1 MLTAKKEELIEELK
15 ALRKAK
21 AMTYQQIADKTVENG
36 EAVSLS
42 TIKLVFSETRKH
54 DHDYNNILK
63 PISNVLMSSPEDN
76 TLENKTLQTQLE
88 LTYEIISQLQA
99 RLDEKDHKNNEL
111 KFLFEKQQSE
121 IDFKNEEIKH
131 HIDVIDRKDAA
142 IRELYSI
149 LIGAK
154 NVKDVFS

>member
-1 MLTAKKEELIEELK
+1 MLKAKKEELIEELK

-21 AMTYQQIADKTVENG
+21 DMTYQQIADKTAENG

-42 TIKLVFSETRKH
+42 TIKLVFSETRNH

-63 PISNVLMSSPEDN
+63 PISNVLMASSDED
-76 TLENKTLQTQLE
+76 TLESKTLQTQLE
-88 LTYEIISQLQA
+88 LNYEIINQLQV
-99 RLDEKDHKNNEL
+99 RLEEKDHKYNEL

-121 IDFKNEEIKH
+121 IDFKNEQIKH
-131 HIDVIDRKDAA
+131 HIEVIDRKDAA

-149 LIGAK
+149 LIGKK

>member
-21 AMTYQQIADKTVENG
+21 DMTYQQIADKTVENG

-111 KFLFEKQQSE
+111 KFLFKKQQSE

-154 NVKDVFS
+154 NVKDLFS